1 MKDILLV
8 LILLIIIAASF
19 YAFQLIVLGIV
30 GLVIYFSLPHIRKF
44 LSRRPK

>member
-8 LILLIIIAASF
+8 ILLLIIIAASF

-30 GLVIYFSLPHIRKF
+30 GLVIYLSLPRLRK
-44 LSRRPK
+44 LKNRRFR

>member
-8 LILLIIIAASF
+8 ILLLIIIAASF

-30 GLVIYFSLPHIRKF
+30 GIVIYLSLPMLRK
-44 LSRRPK
+44 LNNRRFR

>member
-8 LILLIIIAASF
+8 ILFLIIIAASF

-30 GLVIYFSLPHIRKF
+30 GIVIYLFLPMLRK
-44 LSRRPK
+44 LKNRRFR

>member
-8 LILLIIIAASF
+8 LLLLIVIAASF

-30 GLVIYFSLPHIRKF
+30 GIVIYFSLPLLRK
-44 LSRRPK
+44 LNNRRFR

>member
-8 LILLIIIAASF
+8 IILLIIIAASF

-30 GLVIYFSLPHIRKF
+30 GLVIYLALPILRK
-44 LSRRPK
+44 LMNRRFR

>member
-8 LILLIIIAASF
+8 SILLIIIAASF

-30 GLVIYFSLPHIRKF
+30 GLVIYLSLPMLRK
-44 LSRRPK
+44 LSNRRFR

>member
-8 LILLIIIAASF
+8 IILLIIIAASF

-30 GLVIYFSLPHIRKF
+30 GIVIYLSLPMLRK
-44 LSRRPK
+44 LSNRRFR

>member
-8 LILLIIIAASF
+8 ILLLIIIAAGF

-30 GLVIYFSLPHIRKF
+30 GLVIYLSLPMLRK
-44 LSRRPK
+44 LSNRRFR